1 VQHILILG
9 DQLNLEVFGAFNP
22 ESTQFLMLESTT
34 RGRTYGFHKQKLALV
49 YAAMRHFR
57 LELEARGFKVHYR
70 SCQVFADGLKAH
82 FGEFPKLELGLI
94 QPSDFGVDSS
104 LSEVVTQL
112 GGSLKVFSNPLW
124 LSSNNDFDT
133 WAQGKKE
140 WRMEFFYREMRK
152 KTAWLMDGGQPL
164 GGTWNFDADNRQ
176 VPKLGH
182 KFPQKLEFKPDSITL
197 KTLDW
202 VEETFKTHSGSLEGF
217 NWAVTRVEALQAL
230 THFLEHRL
238 ADFGPFEDA
247 MVEGEH
253 QLYHSLLSPAI
264 NIGLLSAKEVCVA
277 ALEFA
282 AKTENNVPLQS
293 IEGFIRQ
300 ILGWREFMYHVYRL
314 QMPALRLENQLG
326 ANRALPDFYWT
337 GKTQMRCVSS
347 AVTQVLAT
355 GHTHHIQ
362 RLMVLGNFAL
372 LAGISPQAINDWF
385 LSMYVDAFDWVVTPN
400 VIGMSQYA
408 NAGGFTSKPY
418 IAGGAYISR
427 MSNHCKSCAF
437 NPKLTSG
444 ETACPFSSLYW
455 GFIDRHLETFK
466 NNPRMGIPISNWNK
480 RDPVE
485 RNAIL
490 ERNQEVLAL
499 LEQNLL

>member
-1 VQHILILG
+1 
-9 DQLNLEVFGAFNP
+9 
-22 ESTQFLMLESTT
+22 MLESTA

-57 LELEARGFKVHYR
+57 LELEARGFEVHYHR
-70 SCQVFADGLKAH
+70 CEAFADGLGAH
-82 FGEFPKLELGLI
+82 FSEFPKCDLGLM
-94 QPSDFGVDSS
+94 QPNDFGVFEG
-104 LSEVVTQL
+104 LSETVTQL
-112 GGSLKVFSNPLW
+112 GGKLEVLPNPLW
-124 LSSNNDFDT
+124 LSSNDDFDA
-133 WAQGKKE
+133 WAKDKKE

-152 KTAWLMDGGQPL
+152 KTGWLMDGAQPV

-176 VPKLGH
+176 VPKPGH
-182 KFPQKLEFKPDSITL
+182 VFPEKLEFTPDSITFEVL
-197 KTLDW
+197 NW
-202 VEETFKTHSGSLEGF
+202 VRETFKTHPGSLEGF
-217 NWAVTRVEALQAL
+217 YWAVTRDQALQAL
-230 THFLEHRL
+230 NHFLEHRL
-238 ADFGPFEDA
+238 ASFGPFEDA
-247 MVEGEH
+247 MVEGEN
-253 QLYHSLLSPAI
+253 QLYHSLLSPAV
-264 NIGLLSAKEVCVA
+264 NIGLLSAKEVCLA
-277 ALEFA
+277 ALGFA
-282 AKTENNVPLQS
+282 ANPDNNVPIQS

-300 ILGWREFMYHVYRL
+300 ILGWREFMHHVYRR
-314 QMPALRLENQLG
+314 QMPALRLENQLN
-326 ANRALPDFYWT
+326 ATRKLPDFYWT
-337 GKTQMRCVSS
+337 GKTKMRCVSS
-347 AVTQVLAT
+347 AVTQVLES

-372 LAGISPQAINDWF
+372 LVGVSPQGINDWF

-427 MSNHCKSCAF
+427 MSNHCQSCTF

-455 GFIDRHLETFK
+455 DFIGRHLETFK

-480 RDPVE
+480 RDPIE
-485 RNAIL
+485 RQAIL
-490 ERNQEVLAL
+490 ERSREVLAL